1 MTTHWLFARDTRDK
15 DSQEREAVALQSVSA
30 WFWVALRRGIL
41 AFAILTALLVV
52 PLRRIDPPTSSFM
65 LQQRVSSFA
74 NGSDTPRLRHEW
86 VPWDAI
92 SPAVPLAVVAAED
105 QRFPSHFGFDL
116 VEVRQAW
123 RAFRSGGQLRGA
135 STISQ
140 QVAKNLFLWRGK
152 DWVRK
157 GLEAWFTLAI
167 ELTWPKRRILEVYLN
182 IAQLGSDTY
191 GVGAAS
197 WKYFHRPAAALRA
210 KDASLLAAALPN
222 PEAYRLNAPST
233 YMRQRAAWIARQMR
247 QLGAGYLD
255 GL

>member
-1 MTTHWLFARDTRDK
+1 M
-15 DSQEREAVALQSVSA
+15 
-30 WFWVALRRGIL
+30 LRRGIF

-52 PLRRIDPPTSSFM
+52 PLRWIDPPMSSFM
-65 LQQRVSSFA
+65 LQHKVSSFT

-86 VPWDAI
+86 IAWEAI

-105 QRFPSHFGFDL
+105 QRFPNHFGFDL
-116 VEVRQAW
+116 VEIQKAW
-123 RAFRSGGQLRGA
+123 GVFRSGGRLRGA

-157 GLEAWFTLAI
+157 ALEAWFTLAI
-167 ELTWPKRRILEVYLN
+167 ELAWPKRRILEVYLN
-182 IAQLGSDTY
+182 IAQLGADTY

-197 WKYFHRPAAALRA
+197 WRYFHRPPEALRA
-210 KDASLLAAALPN
+210 NDAALLAAALPN
-222 PEAYRLNAPST
+222 PERYRLDAPSAN
-233 YMRQRAAWIARQMR
+233 MHQRATWIQSQMG
-247 QLGAGYLD
+247 QLGAGYLE